1 MNAMVDA
8 MTVEEAR
15 AMLLASGASVATLK
29 TALAGLFTEPKTK
42 MARKP
47 ISTQA
52 QAENAAPGL
61 HRVKNAVGLYLSKKD
76 NGAGSWF
83 HRYRFGRRRREMGLG
98 ALATTPLV
106 EARRKL
112 AEIVSLRGA
121 GKDPIVAH
129 RAAKLAAID
138 AARAAELAANR
149 WTFKAAVEDY
159 LVAHV
164 GSWKRADAKRVWH
177 GPFVRYA
184 YPVLRSMLLDDIRV
198 EHIVAIMDAC
208 AAAGVTATGV
218 KLRGH
223 IEQVLNAAIA
233 KGQRNAALGNPASV
247 KLVKATSP
255 AMKRLSVREHHRRIT
270 IEDAPAIFRRIF
282 ELASGKSTHAAW
294 AFAILTASRPG
305 EALYAKWDEIDF
317 DKKIWTCPGGPNGR
331 MKTGKDHVVP
341 LSSAALA
348 VLERQ
353 AKVRVSDYVFPGRG
367 AGNPSYVNFATA
379 PMNSGFDAGA
389 PHSWR
394 SVFRD
399 WAGDIGRV
407 DRDLAEASLAHS
419 LGAVEAAYRRQSAI
433 AARRPVMEEY
443 SKWLMSEAADVVAF
457 PKRA

>member
-1 MNAMVDA
+1 MPALGSTATASAASAVRS
-8 MTVEEAR
+8 VWAR
-15 AMLLASGASVATLK
+15 SL
-29 TALAGLFTEPKTK
+29 GLRSSRR
-42 MARKP
+42 ARSSLRLSP
-47 ISTQA
+47 CATQA
-52 QAENAAPGL
+52 KTRSSPGAPPSSPPLTPRGP
-61 HRVKNAVGLYLSKKD
+61 
-76 NGAGSWF
+76 
-83 HRYRFGRRRREMGLG
+83 RRS
-98 ALATTPLV
+98 PSN
-106 EARRKL
+106 K
-112 AEIVSLRGA
+112 
-121 GKDPIVAH
+121 
-129 RAAKLAAID
+129 
-138 AARAAELAANR
+138 
-149 WTFKAAVEDY
+149 WTFKVAVEDY
-159 LVAHV
+159 LAAHV

-184 YPVLRSMLLDDIRV
+184 YPVLGSMPLDDIRV

-223 IEQVLNAAIA
+223 IEQVINAAIA

-353 AKVRVSDYVFPGRG
+353 AKVRVGDYVFPGRG
-367 AGNPSYVNFATA
+367 AGKPSYVNFATA
-379 PMNSGFDAGA
+379 PKQAGFDAGS
-389 PHSWR
+389 PHSLALDLPRLGWR
-394 SVFRD
+394 
-399 WAGDIGRV
+399 
-407 DRDLAEASLAHS
+407 H
-419 LGAVEAAYRRQSAI
+419 
-433 AARRPVMEEY
+433 RPVR
-443 SKWLMSEAADVVAF
+443 
-457 PKRA
+457 P